1 MLSFSKKLYL
11 SFSIILVLLLLV
23 GITAFLSITHSSEGL
38 SHYRSL
44 AAANNAISDVQANML
59 MARMNV
65 KNYLITSSE
74 KDKQEFDA
82 YWQKTREALTQA
94 EQTISDEQ
102 RHQSIQHVAELLTEY
117 GQSFEQVVELK
128 SKENKLVDEVLNVN
142 GPLMEKALTNIL
154 ISAKDDGDMVAA
166 YNTALAMRSLL
177 LTRLYA
183 IKFLQTNSQAS
194 VDVVYKEFKDLHAL
208 LQLLEIELQNPAR
221 QALLA
226 EVTDEVELYQQAFD
240 DIVSEVAERN
250 RFIDESLNRIG
261 PIVADT
267 TEALKESIKQTQV
280 DLGARLQKSD
290 DTAVIVIGA
299 LVVLAA
305 LFAVVIALLITRS
318 TTRSLGGDPQMVTD
332 IVRQVSKGDLAL
344 ELGDHNESSDSLY
357 AAVRSMVAS
366 LQDKA
371 ALARKIADGDL
382 SANVVLASEQ
392 DSLGQALQDM
402 VRNLNKILIEIQQAV
417 DQVAVGSSQVSGFSH
432 ELAKGATQQKDHL
445 QTISAALEQL
455 SVQTNENAQSAKEA
469 NAFTSSAQQAVS
481 QGQAH
486 MQDMVV
492 AMDEI
497 KEAGET
503 IATFIKTI
511 DEIAEQTNLLALNA
525 AIEAARAGEQGR
537 GFAVVADEVRG
548 LASRSTAAALETS
561 KLIQLSSE
569 KTQHGVSI
577 AEETANALDGIIN
590 TINEV
595 TTRVSAISVASGEQA
610 LAVDEVTRSITSVGN
625 VVEQNAAG
633 SEEGAAAAEELS
645 GQGDAM
651 RDTMSH
657 FILAKR

>member
-44 AAANNAISDVQANML
+44 AAANNAISNVQANML

-226 EVTDEVELYQQAFD
+226 EVADEVELYQQAFD

-357 AAVRSMVAS
+357 AAVRTMVAS

-595 TTRVSAISVASGEQA
+595 TSRVSAISVASGEQA
-610 LAVDEVTRSITSVGN
+610 LAVDEVTRSITSVGD